1 MKMYNLC
8 YMIKGLSLLIN
19 SLDARKRAHD
29 EAYTEANTKN
39 INKLEKRFSDPSIDG
54 SIAL

>member
-1 MKMYNLC
+1 MYNLC

-29 EAYTEANTKN
+29 EAYTEANTEN